1 MTGPGARTLLA
12 AAALSV
18 GVAACGGSSDDTAA
32 TASSTT
38 TAPTTTTTTAEKT
51 DKVEISDYKFQ
62 PEVIQVD
69 AGTKVTF
76 TNSDDTKHTAT
87 ADDGSFDTG
96 DLDQGDS
103 GSVTLSKPGEF
114 TYYCRYHPFMKATVE
129 VSN

>member
-1 MTGPGARTLLA
+1 MTANGARTLLA
-12 AAALSV
+12 AAALSF
-18 GVAACGGSSDDTAA
+18 GVAACGGGNDQPAV

-38 TAPTTTTTTAEKT
+38 SAPASASMT
-51 DKVEISDYKFQ
+51 DKVQIADYKFT
-62 PEVIQVD
+62 PETIQVD

-96 DLDQGDS
+96 DLAQGE
-103 GSVTLSKPGEF
+103 GASVTLSKPGEF

-129 VSN
+129 VK

>member
-1 MTGPGARTLLA
+1 MTARGAWTLLA
-12 AAALSV
+12 AAALST
-18 GVAACGGSSDDTAA
+18 GVAACGGGDETTAP
-32 TASSTT
+32 ASSTT
-38 TAPTTTTTTAEKT
+38 TMQPTATAAMT
-51 DKVEISDYKFQ
+51 DKVEIANYKFA
-62 PEVIQVD
+62 PDVIQVD

-96 DLDQGDS
+96 DLDKGDS
-103 GSVTLSKPGEF
+103 ASVTLSKPGEF

>member
-1 MTGPGARTLLA
+1 MTARGAWTLLA

-18 GVAACGGSSDDTAA
+18 GAAACGGGDDETTA

-38 TAPTTTTTTAEKT
+38 TTPMTATAEMT
-51 DKVEISDYKFQ
+51 DKVGIADYKYA
-62 PEVIQVD
+62 PDVIQVD

-87 ADDGSFDTG
+87 ADDSSFDTG
-96 DLDQGDS
+96 DLEKGDTAA
-103 GSVTLSKPGEF
+103 VTFSNTGEF

-129 VSN
+129 VQ